1 MKDVNM
7 LLFIHIHICLSLH
20 PLVNIFTNLG
30 QYETDCDNV
39 GKSAH
44 QMNQMNDEDSHR
56 ITSVLTDADFC
67 NFSDKRLRL
76 LFCLFKKHKS
86 HLTGQFE
93 RTGQSCGHFSSNS
106 SNGSARQRREVAVM
120 NSSRAQTQQVGSAPP
135 RMHPGSCSFYG
146 YASRTIFV
154 IGLVLFIRS

>member
-1 MKDVNM
+1 M

-56 ITSVLTDADFC
+56 ITSVLTNADFC
-67 NFSDKRLRL
+67 NFSD
-76 LFCLFKKHKS
+76 
-86 HLTGQFE
+86 
-93 RTGQSCGHFSSNS
+93 
-106 SNGSARQRREVAVM
+106 NGFVCYSVFLKNINRILPGSLSARDKAAAI
-120 NSSRAQTQQVGSAPP
+120 SPLTALTDP
-135 RMHPGSCSFYG
+135 RDSDV
-146 YASRTIFV
+146 R
-154 IGLVLFIRS
+154 